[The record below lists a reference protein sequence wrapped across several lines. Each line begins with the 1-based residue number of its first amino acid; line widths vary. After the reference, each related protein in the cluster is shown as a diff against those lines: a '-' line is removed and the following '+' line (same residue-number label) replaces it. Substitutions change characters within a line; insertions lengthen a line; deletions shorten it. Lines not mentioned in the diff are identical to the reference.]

1 MRSVTLSAS
10 LLSANFASLGEEVKA
25 IEPFVDMIHLDIMD
39 GHFVPNLTF
48 GPVVVSALRS
58 LTRLPFDAHLMVSP
72 ADPYL
77 AEFAQAGVN
86 ILTVHVEACAHA
98 DKTLRKIKELGCQ
111 AGIAIS
117 PDTPADIVHPF
128 LPLVDLILVMT
139 VRPGFAGQ
147 SFLEEQ
153 LEKISHIRS
162 MIDKSGRPI
171 SLEVD
176 GGISPITAPLV
187 VEAGADILVASSA
200 IFKGGPSQYIDN
212 IEALRSRIDSL

>member
-1 MRSVTLSAS
+1 MGSVTLSAS
-10 LLSANFASLGEEVKA
+10 LLSADFTALGDEIKA

-48 GPVVVSALRS
+48 GPLVVSALRS
-58 LTRLPFDAHLMVSP
+58 LTRLPFDAHLMMSP
-72 ADPYL
+72 ADAYL
-77 AEFAQAGVN
+77 AEFAQAGAN
-86 ILTVHVEACAHA
+86 ILTIHVEACPHP

-117 PDTPADIVHPF
+117 PDTPADILHPF

-147 SFLEEQ
+147 SFLEDQ
-153 LEKISHIRS
+153 VKKIHYVRS
-162 MIDKSGRPI
+162 LIDQSGRSI

-176 GGISPITAPLV
+176 GGISPITAPAV

-200 IFKGGPSQYIDN
+200 IFKGGPSHYIEN
-212 IEALRSRIDSL
+212 IEALRNRIQSL